1 MRQLAFHK
9 GLMSSR
15 RGVIYCY
22 HYAMSRTV
30 QIRFVPPNDIKVKVS
45 QTITRT
51 RVWDG
56 EKLAEFLQAGLE
68 PLLSKM
74 IDDLEL
80 LVVVAKAPDIRFNW
94 KPEKITELREQIGQL
109 IATVM
114 EDIDADEYLSE

>member
-1 MRQLAFHK
+1 
-9 GLMSSR
+9 
-15 RGVIYCY
+15 
-22 HYAMSRTV
+22 MSRTIQV
-30 QIRFVPPNDIKVKVS
+30 RFVPPKDLKVKVS

-80 LVVVAKAPDIRFNW
+80 QVVVAKAADIRFNW
-94 KPEKITELREQIGQL
+94 KPEKIGELREQIGEL
-109 IATVM
+109 IGTVM
-114 EDIDADEYLSE
+114 EDIEADEYLSE